1 MATRS
6 GTDESDV
13 IRGTSANDELY
24 GGGGHDILQGFGGRD
39 HIEGGPGTDF
49 LIGNQ
54 GEDLLFGNEDMDIL
68 WGGNGVD
75 FIFGGPGDD
84 VIHGGAGSDL
94 LWGGPGRDT
103 FVFSSNHPGVD
114 IIMDF
119 ELGDRI
125 DVRSVDGF
133 TAGNAVH
140 EAAPDDDDLFTL
152 NALLA
157 KGLHFPDAFP
167 NAIAAGSV
175 LVYVA
180 GTDPLDAVRP
190 DPAAVAII
198 LNGVFENDVLNNSY
212 MTDWDGGAWI
222 AAGA

>member
-1 MATRS
+1 
-6 GTDESDV
+6 
-13 IRGTSANDELY
+13 
-24 GGGGHDILQGFGGRD
+24 
-39 HIEGGPGTDF
+39 
-49 LIGNQ
+49 
-54 GEDLLFGNEDMDIL
+54 
-68 WGGNGVD
+68 
-75 FIFGGPGDD
+75 
-84 VIHGGAGSDL
+84 
-94 LWGGPGRDT
+94 
-103 FVFSSNHPGVD
+103 VFSSNHPGVD

-140 EAAPDDDDLFTL
+140 EATPDDNDLFTL

-180 GTDPLDAVRP
+180 GTDP
-190 DPAAVAII
+190 AAVAII

-212 MTDWDGGAWI
+212 MTVGM
-222 AAGA
+222 AARGLRPAL